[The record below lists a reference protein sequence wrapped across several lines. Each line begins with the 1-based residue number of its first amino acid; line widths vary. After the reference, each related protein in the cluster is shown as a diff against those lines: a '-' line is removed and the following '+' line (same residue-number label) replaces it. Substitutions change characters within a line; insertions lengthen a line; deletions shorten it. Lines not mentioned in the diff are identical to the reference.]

1 MIQSSVYCVS
11 GGGTGFIGNRLSTL
25 LSSKGY
31 NVKIISRMPGLNH
44 ISWTDL
50 DRSGLPE
57 DTSAVVNLAGQNV
70 LDPSRLWSD
79 GFKQNVWNSRINTTS
94 SIVRAITS
102 AQKKPEVFINISGV
116 SNYKPNEK
124 KIYTEDDPV
133 EDYDYMS
140 KLCMKWEKSATI
152 SKETGVRNVKIRTG
166 VVLGRE
172 GGMIKSLI
180 LPFWFGFGGPIASGK
195 QPLPWIHVDD
205 LCNLIKYSIENKKV
219 EGVLNGVAPQIITND
234 QFAKAFGKALWR
246 PAILP
251 LPEFAVDLLFSK
263 ERSVLLTTGARI
275 KPKRT
280 LETGFEYEYPEIFPA
295 CKDVGSLF
303 IY

>member
-1 MIQSSVYCVS
+1 
-11 GGGTGFIGNRLSTL
+11 
-25 LSSKGY
+25 
-31 NVKIISRMPGLNH
+31 MPGLNH
-44 ISWTDL
+44 ITWTDL
-50 DRSGLPE
+50 DKLGLPA

-70 LDPSRLWSD
+70 LDPSRRWTA

-94 SIVRAITS
+94 SIVRAIT
-102 AQKKPEVFINISGV
+102 AANQKPDVFINISGV
-116 SNYKPNEK
+116 SGYKPDEK
-124 KIYTEDDPV
+124 KVYTEDDAG

-140 KLCMKWEKSATI
+140 KLCVEWEKTATI
-152 SKETGVRNVKIRTG
+152 SQEIGVRNVKIRTG

-180 LPFWFGFGGPIASGK
+180 MPFWFGFGGPVGTGL
-195 QPLPWIHVDD
+195 QPLPWIHVQD

-219 EGVLNGVAPQIITND
+219 EGVLNGVAPHTITNGE
-234 QFAKAFGKALWR
+234 FSKAFGKALWR
-246 PAILP
+246 PALLP
-251 LPEFAVDLLFSK
+251 LPEFVVDRLFSK

-280 LETGFEYEYPEIFPA
+280 LETGFKYEFPNIFPA